1 MAYVIGKK
9 VLKDTDSEL
18 QSYGYGITLPV
29 KRGSTGFFEQ
39 GFTTYEQA
47 KSNLKNLLLTSKGE
61 RIMQPN
67 FGTGLHS
74 LLFEPL
80 DGGFEEKLQTI
91 ITETV
96 GYWLP
101 YITIDEIDVEMTDE
115 MKDRHQANMRIG
127 FRVGN
132 QIDTQEITFRVQG

>member
-9 VLKDTDSEL
+9 VLKDTDTEL
-18 QSYGYGITLPV
+18 QSYGYGITLPI

-47 KSNLKNLLLTSKGE
+47 KSNLKNLLLTAKGE

-80 DGGFEEKLQTI
+80 DGSFEEKLQTV

-96 GYWLP
+96 AYWLP